1 MPART
6 RIIYH
11 TEAVK
16 ERIRTT
22 QLLNRLRDNALA
34 EKEFMTSGQIRSA
47 EILLRKVIPDLA
59 AVQHSGE
66 MTVRN
71 ANQLTDDELAAIAAR
86 GSTDAAA
93 EKDGERELSSVH

>member
-1 MPART
+1 
-6 RIIYH
+6 
-11 TEAVK
+11 
-16 ERIRTT
+16 
-22 QLLNRLRDNALA
+22 
-34 EKEFMTSGQIRSA
+34 
-47 EILLRKVIPDLA
+47 
-59 AVQHSGE
+59 VQHSGE